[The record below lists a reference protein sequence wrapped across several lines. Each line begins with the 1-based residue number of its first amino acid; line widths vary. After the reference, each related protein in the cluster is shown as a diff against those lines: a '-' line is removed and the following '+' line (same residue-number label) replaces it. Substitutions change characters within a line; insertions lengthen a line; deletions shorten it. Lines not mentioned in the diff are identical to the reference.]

1 MSGKRF
7 VREEAL
13 FGTDGMDRLKNASVA
28 VFGLGGVGSW
38 AVEAL
43 ARGGVGRLV
52 LVDFDTVAETN
63 INRQLAALSSTIGR
77 YKAEVMAERVI
88 DINPDIE
95 AVPLIKRYEADTRE
109 FFFKEKYDYII
120 AAIDLVSCKLDLIA
134 SALERSIPTIPC
146 RAPGKQLD
154 CSKLLIS
161 EISKTETDPLAR
173 VVRKE
178 LRKRGII
185 HHTVLWSPEE
195 AITPAVTG
203 EAPPEGR
210 RSIPGSV
217 SWVPAAAGLM
227 LAGEVI
233 KNILKRER
241 T

>member
-1 MSGKRF
+1 MSSKRF

-13 FGTDGMDRLKNASVA
+13 FGADGMDRLGKSCVA

-38 AVEAL
+38 AAEAL

-52 LVDFDTVAETN
+52 LIDFDTVAETN
-63 INRQLAALSSTIGR
+63 INRQLAALTSTIGR
-77 YKAEVMAERVI
+77 YKAEVMAERAR

-95 AVPLIKRYEADTRE
+95 AVPLIKRYEATTRE
-109 FFFKEKYDYII
+109 LFFKERYDYII
-120 AAIDLVSCKLDLIA
+120 DAIDLVSCKLDLITA
-134 SALERSIPTIPC
+134 ALGRNIPIISCLGT
-146 RAPGKQLD
+146 GNKLD
-154 CSKLLIS
+154 GLKFRIS
-161 EISKTETDPLAR
+161 DISKTENDPLAR

-195 AITPAVTG
+195 AITPDVTG
-203 EAPPEGR
+203 EAFPEGR

-233 KNILKRER
+233 KNIVKEER
-241 T
+241 N